1 MTELQEK
8 ILELKK
14 RGLSLNEIVSEANT
28 TKGVVDYVLSPLFAE
43 RAKKKEIRKKAEEE
57 FVELVKKYLP
67 VSNSLNHLCNN
78 LGLKGVEGYYKK
90 LKKIIE
96 ENNLSTEHFG
106 TLRVEKQNRNQYTA
120 MSDEEFFVN
129 GCGRDGKAII
139 KRLVE
144 GKYKEYK
151 CEHCGISEWDG
162 KPLRLQVHHINGDH
176 NDNRLENLQL
186 LCPNCHT
193 QTDTYARNNV
203 IKKKGFKIINRVN
216 EIMNNAESSF
226 KPKDVKEIKMRVLP
240 PKEKRYCEFCGKEI
254 TSSGDKYCSLECSQ
268 KAAIKFDVQSE
279 QLIED
284 FKELKSFSAVGRK
297 YNVSDNAIKKRCRKL
312 NIFDEIE
319 QYITHRGRYNKIN

>member
-14 RGLSLNEIVSEANT
+14 RGLSLNEIVSEVNT

-43 RAKKKEIRKKAEEE
+43 RVKKKEMRKKAEEE
-57 FVELVKKYLP
+57 FVELVKTYLP
-67 VSNSLNHLCNN
+67 VSNSLNHLCSN
-78 LGLKGVEGYYKK
+78 LGLRGVEGYYKK
-90 LKKIIE
+90 LKRIIE

-106 TLRVEKQNRNQYTA
+106 TLRVEKQSRNQYTA

-129 GCGRDGKAII
+129 GCGREGKAII

-216 EIMNNAESSF
+216 EIMNNTESSF
-226 KPKDVKEIKMRVLP
+226 KPKDLKEIKMRVLP

-254 TSSGDKYCSLECSQ
+254 IGDGERYCSHECAE
-268 KAAIKFDVQSE
+268 KANRKFEVDPD

-284 FKELKSFSAVGRK
+284 FREIKSFRGVGKK
-297 YNVSDNAIKKRCRKL
+297 YGVTDNAIRRRVKKLGVYDK
-312 NIFDEIE
+312 IE
-319 QYITHRGRYNKIN
+319 QYITHR